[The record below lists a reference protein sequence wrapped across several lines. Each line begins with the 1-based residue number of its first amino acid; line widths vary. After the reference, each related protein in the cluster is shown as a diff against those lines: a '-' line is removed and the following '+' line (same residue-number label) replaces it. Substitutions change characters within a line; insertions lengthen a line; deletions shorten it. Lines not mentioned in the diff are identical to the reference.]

1 MLQRTKGVL
10 RRLAVP
16 MICLLAA
23 SIVTYA
29 DDALKVA
36 TSDAMAA
43 VVSKVQP
50 EYPAMAK
57 QLKVE
62 GMVEMHVDISD
73 AGTVDAVSTVSGN
86 PILARAA
93 TDALKKWKFTP
104 FKADGKPVKATTT
117 ISLNF
122 KL

>member
-1 MLQRTKGVL
+1 MSGKKGLGL
-10 RRLAVP
+10 RRWILIP
-16 MICLLAA
+16 LLLAA
-23 SIVTYA
+23 PA
-29 DDALKVA
+29 ALLAQDPLKVPTA
-36 TSDAMAA
+36 QAMDA

-50 EYPAMAK
+50 QYPPMAR

-62 GMVEMHVDISD
+62 GMVEMQVNITDTGAVD
-73 AGTVDAVSTVSGN
+73 TVSTVSGN

-93 TDALKKWKFTP
+93 LDALKKWKFTP
-104 FKADGKPVKATTT
+104 FKSEGKAVKATTV